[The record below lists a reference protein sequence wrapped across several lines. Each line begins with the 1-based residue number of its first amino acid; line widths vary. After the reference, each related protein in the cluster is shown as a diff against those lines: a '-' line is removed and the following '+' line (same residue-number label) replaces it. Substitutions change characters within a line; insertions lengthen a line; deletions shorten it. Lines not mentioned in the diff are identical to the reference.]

1 MSGYDKKTG
10 IFELTH
16 TKAEYWHRKPIDPTI
31 TYDGMRYFVEVL
43 RKSGLDVKYVN
54 GKSFAK
60 VKGTPEQIWEAL
72 SGKPSNPERSEH
84 YYK

>member
-10 IFELTH
+10 IFELTY

-31 TYDGMRYFVEVL
+31 PYNGMRYFVEVL
-43 RKSGLDVKYVN
+43 RRAELDVKYVN

-72 SGKPSNPERSEH
+72 SGKPSNPERIEH